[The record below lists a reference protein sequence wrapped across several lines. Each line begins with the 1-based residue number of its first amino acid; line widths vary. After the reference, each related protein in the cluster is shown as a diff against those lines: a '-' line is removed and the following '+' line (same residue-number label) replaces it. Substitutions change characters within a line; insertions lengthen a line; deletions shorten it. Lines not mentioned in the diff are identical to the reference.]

1 MYAKVVNILMK
12 LALLGLVLHAIF
24 LNELTQYRQKAFGI
38 RIVSYPIVA
47 SLSFIIY
54 YLFLK
59 RKKVAYPIIADLCLT
74 LVVLA
79 DFAGNTLN
87 LYDSI
92 SWWDDVMHF
101 LISIP
106 WVIVAGLILRKYI
119 KNKHVIF
126 GLVVGYGSVTHV
138 LWEVF
143 EYLSFV
149 RSNSVESITAYKDT
163 IGDLV
168 MSLGGS
174 IVGAVIV
181 AYLVREKAKKAK
193 MTRFDK

>member
-163 IGDLV
+163 IGDLA